1 MNNNKNRQD
10 SIVASVL
17 KRNNDSS
24 RNPLERTLEA
34 YKLDK
39 NNLDDSFRLT
49 DFEDAIA
56 TKVADQLHKFN
67 LEGVKGNKND
77 SEFDNKFET
86 DEVTKFYTDEL
97 KGLIGDVG
105 GMSRSMLKN
114 QLARMDALMETLA
127 DSDSDKDNF
136 LLDQYAQSVTF
147 LEDEYKRKSNVMMRT
162 QTFMGNLASEY
173 LDVQSLYS
181 GFVDHNPLA
190 MGLFKLGKNALD
202 DHRTAKMERKQL
214 VETDLHRQE
223 QARNSEQLK
232 EVHLAEE
239 KKRADELHEAN
250 LKAGNIP
257 DDNNNT
263 DNKNT
268 SSKPNVRKSPSIP
281 NTGVESKIPDIISG
295 NETETVRADQ
305 IRDENLAKKQFKL
318 QESTAKTTAKWQK
331 DVIKKLNKLHRV
343 SGGKRGRRGGGVGMA
358 GKAGMLDGLG
368 GTVKTVGAGL
378 VGAMGATMAAT
389 GALATTATVGVGAA
403 VGTAIGTGI
412 SKGYESLRG
421 GKGSIGTDF
430 YDLIN
435 DNATIKNLEKRK
447 VVDRDWLG
455 DSELDRSKLSELH
468 ADELKALLQLKDFD
482 KGDTQAIMKALK
494 KKTDERLKRI
504 ENGREIRRN
513 RQQERMNSMTP
524 DQRVREFGFDPIQ
537 RDNDNSSFLSNS
549 LANRDKPL
557 DLTKALQP
565 LPSSGIDVNKVFK
578 DAKNRANGFSVSTGR
593 ETGAPLPSNV
603 GGASSP
609 AIKALL
615 EQVAVGEGTSG
626 DIGYDKLFGAQKDGS
641 NRFDIAGRK
650 KLTDMTLDE
659 VRAYQDKFLK
669 NQLSI
674 TGKSQGST
682 AVGKG
687 QFIRKTFDSVR
698 TDMGLDG
705 STKFTP
711 EIQDAMMEH
720 LIRKEGGLNKFLASD
735 KTGADKV
742 KFAQKL
748 SSQYSSVADPTS
760 GVSAHTFQGKRQRS
774 VNNVSNLNNVMN
786 SLANPTTARQIG
798 DADIPVQNNG
808 SEKVQHIEK
817 TVDMI
822 EEKKDKASQP
832 VVISQQAN
840 TSTAQESSS
849 SDTPAVPSARNNDSS
864 LSRVTDRYVSH
875 SMV

>member
-1 MNNNKNRQD
+1 MNNKNRQD

-39 NNLDDSFRLT
+39 TGLDDSFRLT

-56 TKVADQLHKFN
+56 TKVAEALHKYNLDSIKTGNNDTEFN
-67 LEGVKGNKND
+67 NV
-77 SEFDNKFET
+77 FET

-232 EVHLAEE
+232 EIHLAEE
-239 KKRADELHEAN
+239 QKRADELYQAN
-250 LKAGNIP
+250 LKAGNIT

-263 DNKNT
+263 NNSNT
-268 SSKPNVRKSPSIP
+268 SSKSNVREGTIVP
-281 NTGVESKIPDIISG
+281 NTVVESKITNKVSG
-295 NETETVRADQ
+295 TENNSSTEVKADE
-305 IRDENLAKKQFKL
+305 IRDDTLARQQFKL
-318 QESTAKTTAKWQK
+318 QESTYKTTAKWQK
-331 DVIKKLNKLHRV
+331 DVIKKLNKLHLA
-343 SGGKRGRRGGGVGMA
+343 SGGVRGRKAGIGLGGAGA
-358 GKAGMLDGLG
+358 GKGMLDGLG

-421 GKGSIGTDF
+421 GKGSIGSDF

-435 DNATIKNLEKRK
+435 DNATIQNLEKRK
-447 VVDRDWLG
+447 VIDRDLIG
-455 DSELDRSKLSELH
+455 DSELDRSKLGELH

-504 ENGREIRRN
+504 EDGKQLQRDRHH
-513 RQQERMNSMTP
+513 ERVQRMTP
-524 DQRVREFGFDPIQ
+524 SQRVREFGFDPIQ
-537 RDNDNSSFLSNS
+537 RDNDNASYLKNS

-557 DLTKALQP
+557 DMTTALKP
-565 LPSSGIDVNKVFK
+565 LPTGGIDVDKVMK
-578 DAKNRANGFSVSTGR
+578 DARNRANGFSVNKPIVKGSASVEATKKEVYDQMKMRGLPEHIIQGIMMNMQDESGFKADITEAQANVHGTFGKGLYQLTGSRRDSFEAKYGNDYSVSNQIENMMQEFQTTEKGAYNKMLNAKSSGEVGQIVVEKFLRPAKQHQIHRGNKYLNSTGNFYDN
-593 ETGAPLPSNV
+593 PN
-603 GGASSP
+603 
-609 AIKALL
+609 
-615 EQVAVGEGTSG
+615 QV
-626 DIGYDKLFGAQKDGS
+626 
-641 NRFDIAGRK
+641 
-650 KLTDMTLDE
+650 
-659 VRAYQDKFLK
+659 
-669 NQLSI
+669 
-674 TGKSQGST
+674 
-682 AVGKG
+682 
-687 QFIRKTFDSVR
+687 KTVND
-698 TDMGLDG
+698 
-705 STKFTP
+705 
-711 EIQDAMMEH
+711 
-720 LIRKEGGLNKFLASD
+720 
-735 KTGADKV
+735 
-742 KFAQKL
+742 FA
-748 SSQYSSVADPTS
+748 
-760 GVSAHTFQGKRQRS
+760 
-774 VNNVSNLNNVMN
+774 
-786 SLANPTTARQIG
+786 
-798 DADIPVQNNG
+798 IPVQNNG
-808 SEKVQHIEK
+808 VEKVQHIEK
-817 TVDMI
+817 TIDMI
-822 EEKKDKASQP
+822 EEKKEKVVAP

-840 TSTAQESSS
+840 SSS
-849 SDTPAVPSARNNDSS
+849 QSSGGSSDSPSVPSARNNDSS
-864 LSRVTDRYVSH
+864 LSRVTDRYVSQ